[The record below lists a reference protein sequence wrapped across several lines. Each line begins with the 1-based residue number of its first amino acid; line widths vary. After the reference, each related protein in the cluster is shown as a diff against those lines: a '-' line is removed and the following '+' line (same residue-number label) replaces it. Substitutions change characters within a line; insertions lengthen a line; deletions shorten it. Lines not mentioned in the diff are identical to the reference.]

1 VEIGG
6 YSMRC
11 SPRQTKAY
19 IAEQVAELAKLAA
32 GAKLKELARLLE
44 LATFEAN
51 RGQGAEQRPQRAA

>member
-1 VEIGG
+1 
-6 YSMRC
+6 MRC

-19 IAEQVAELAKLAA
+19 IAEQLAELAKLAA

-51 RGQGAEQRPQRAA
+51 SGLASEQRSQRAA